1 MGVSTHE
8 QSDHAQTLQMPTP
21 RTHEPSAKRLILGSV
36 TIDEP
41 EWKLV
46 QHSQYGVLDRDGGKC
61 IEPAGPVPCEA
72 IADSA
77 DPHALAYTIPVTP
90 NTYAVL
96 QDEGYDASLPPDL
109 DIEVDAI
116 DDDGDVHKVSGFTA
130 DSPLLP
136 HMEEVQLLKSARQLV
151 LKVEQVTVEELQ
163 QAIDEFVERDVLN
176 FTSHDDT
183 LAAIQVQP
191 AYFRRIFRLSNAAQL
206 HLLRS
211 HAVYRTICAEPLRAA
226 EATDYLERLRQQYEV
241 DSIHAADFFERM
253 FPDKPRADAALH
265 SALCDLFLMIFAP
278 SIYLTRCVT
287 RTKFSEEDSLQT
299 NQHYIH
305 VADSGAHSF
314 WSNTTSPVFNGKRG
328 VGLVLS
334 SASPFR
340 DVVDSTEHVYKT
352 QLRNRYLLLEAK
364 LGDRQIFLHV
374 VYAPVKPAR
383 RGEFFR
389 SLPTRFDFG
398 AAEDFKEGCGPMHL
412 AVGDFNTTMDNFL
425 DQTSPSLPQPGTGRE
440 ELCDWLNA
448 LGLIDA

>member
-8 QSDHAQTLQMPTP
+8 QSDHAHTLPIPTP
-21 RTHEPSAKRLILGSV
+21 RTHEPPAKRLILGSV

-46 QHSQYGVLDRDGGKC
+46 QHSNYGVLDRDGGKY
-61 IEPAGPVPCEA
+61 IKPAEPVPCEA

-96 QDEGYDASLPPDL
+96 QDEGYNASLPPDL

-116 DDDGDVHKVSGFTA
+116 DDDGDVHKVSRFTA

-191 AYFRRIFRLSNAAQL
+191 AYFRRIFRLSNTAQL
-206 HLLRS
+206 QLLRS
-211 HAVYRTICAEPLRAA
+211 HAVYRTICVEPLRAD
-226 EATDYLERLRQQYEV
+226 EATDYLERLRQRYEV
-241 DSIHAADFFERM
+241 DSIHAADFFKRM
-253 FPDKPRADAALH
+253 FPNKPRADAALH

-278 SIYLTRCVT
+278 GIYIDPVKVQMLLVPSTEAPAETSDPFPVLALER
-287 RTKFSEEDSLQT
+287 
-299 NQHYIH
+299 HH
-305 VADSGAHSF
+305 VALPCTERCLWNVH
-314 WSNTTSPVFNGKRG
+314 KRQTH
-328 VGLVLS
+328 
-334 SASPFR
+334 A
-340 DVVDSTEHVYKT
+340 TC
-352 QLRNRYLLLEAK
+352 
-364 LGDRQIFLHV
+364 
-374 VYAPVKPAR
+374 
-383 RGEFFR
+383 
-389 SLPTRFDFG
+389 
-398 AAEDFKEGCGPMHL
+398 GC
-412 AVGDFNTTMDNFL
+412 
-425 DQTSPSLPQPGTGRE
+425 
-440 ELCDWLNA
+440 
-448 LGLIDA
+448 